1 MALDKAMNTARFGAR
16 KAKEVYA
23 VEGLSG
29 VMRRT
34 RAWRRKQR
42 AAAAAAPTLP
52 HGPLPQRPTW
62 HQHVLCVAERSLP
75 QCYHYRVQ
83 QKREICAH
91 LGIPF
96 DDVGLDDLG
105 EVLTR
110 MQLASMVIVYRLPGG
125 PALDRVLEEARRL
138 RIPVVYEVDDLV
150 YRRDVTAANP
160 NLDTLP
166 KGLRSAV
173 IRGSDGDMSALL
185 GGEYNLASTA
195 PLSQDMARANGRR
208 SFVVENGIDATM
220 MEIAEGLRVE
230 PRSPAHPQACEVVYG
245 SGSRAH
251 DQDFALAA
259 PAVARWLDATPA
271 GRLTIIGPVR
281 IPDVL
286 QRHAD
291 RTIRV
296 AETLAYGEY
305 LRQLHGAAIALA
317 PLTPD
322 FFNLFKSQV
331 KYLEAALVGVPVIA
345 SPTVYSSYIDHER
358 TGLIADTEADWL
370 NALTRLSADPAL
382 RVQLAAAARDHVRQW
397 ELPNRPAQQMAELV
411 ASLSPDRAQ
420 ETA

>member
-83 QKREICAH
+83 QKRETCAH

-173 IRGSDGDMSALL
+173 IRGSDRLHV
-185 GGEYNLASTA
+185 
-195 PLSQDMARANGRR
+195 RAAGRR
-208 SFVVENGIDATM
+208 VQPRLHGTTEPGHGTCKRPP
-220 MEIAEGLRVE
+220 ELRRRE
-230 PRSPAHPQACEVVYG
+230 RYRCHDDGDRRGSAGGTADLPHIPRPARSSTVPGPARMIRTSPWPHRP
-245 SGSRAH
+245 
-251 DQDFALAA
+251 
-259 PAVARWLDATPA
+259 WPA
-271 GRLTIIGPVR
+271 GWTRRL
-281 IPDVL
+281 
-286 QRHAD
+286 
-291 RTIRV
+291 
-296 AETLAYGEY
+296 
-305 LRQLHGAAIALA
+305 
-317 PLTPD
+317 
-322 FFNLFKSQV
+322 
-331 KYLEAALVGVPVIA
+331 
-345 SPTVYSSYIDHER
+345 
-358 TGLIADTEADWL
+358 
-370 NALTRLSADPAL
+370 PAG
-382 RVQLAAAARDHVRQW
+382 
-397 ELPNRPAQQMAELV
+397 
-411 ASLSPDRAQ
+411 
-420 ETA
+420 